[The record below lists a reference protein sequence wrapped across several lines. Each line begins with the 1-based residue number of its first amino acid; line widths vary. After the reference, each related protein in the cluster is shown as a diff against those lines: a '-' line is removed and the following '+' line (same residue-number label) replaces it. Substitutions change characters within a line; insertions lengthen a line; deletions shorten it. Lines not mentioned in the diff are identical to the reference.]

1 MLHLGCCSSLR
12 SASDERFTL
21 FSTIRSFDS
30 KLLDCTNL
38 GLMQLLLFG
47 NTSQILRNNFKVI
60 NASIDYILSS
70 KRFDGALIKMNSL
83 IRKSEFSQQ
92 FSFFIYYY
100 FICFIYLF
108 IHFNYFISPGTFQY
122 TGIWPSCNFC
132 FFVYI
137 LREVKCKYILIYM
150 YLGIKKLKVIL
161 FYKLL
166 FNNYLFKS
174 CFGFEGVLRI
184 LSSKISALKNA
195 IK

>member
-30 KLLDCTNL
+30 KLLECTNL
-38 GLMQLLLFG
+38 DLMQLLLFG
-47 NTSQILRNNFKVI
+47 NTSQILSNNFKVI

-70 KRFDGALIKMNSL
+70 KRFDESLFKINSL
-83 IRKSEFSQQ
+83 ISKSEFSQQ

-100 FICFIYLF
+100 YYYYYYHYFICFIYLF
-108 IHFNYFISPGTFQY
+108 IYFNYFILPGTFQY
-122 TGIWPSCNFC
+122 TGIWPSRNFC

-150 YLGIKKLKVIL
+150 YLRIKKL
-161 FYKLL
+161 
-166 FNNYLFKS
+166 
-174 CFGFEGVLRI
+174 
-184 LSSKISALKNA
+184 
-195 IK
+195 